1 MSAACSE
8 QQKDQAR
15 ARFMA
20 GLEAEAIAAEL
31 GLKPQRVAAWAA
43 AGNWAA
49 RRRAW
54 WSDPRGAAAA
64 LRQLL
69 GQRVEEL
76 MSLGELSP
84 QDADHLA
91 KIAAAC
97 SRLEREGYDLKAAA
111 VEVGER
117 LAALAGE
124 EPGHENERAWLG
136 GLLEKLFARL
146 DAEGG
151 A

>member
-1 MSAACSE
+1 MSAASQE
-8 QQKDQAR
+8 LREKAR

-20 GLEAEAIAAEL
+20 GLEAAAIAAEL
-31 GLKPQRVAAWAA
+31 GIKAQRVAAWAA
-43 AGNWAA
+43 AGSWEA

-76 MSLGELSP
+76 ISLGELTP

-124 EPGHENERAWLG
+124 EPDSEAQRAWLG
-136 GLLEKLFARL
+136 RLLEKFFARL
-146 DAEGG
+146 ESEAG

>member
-1 MSAACSE
+1 MSPTAQE
-8 QQKDQAR
+8 QREQAR

-20 GLEAEAIAAEL
+20 GLETAAVAAEL
-31 GLKPQRVAAWAA
+31 GLNPQRVAAWAA
-43 AGNWAA
+43 AGKWAA

-54 WSDPRGAAAA
+54 LSDPRGAAAA

-76 MSLGELSP
+76 LSLGELSP

-124 EPGHENERAWLG
+124 EPGQEAQRAWLG
-136 GLLEKLFARL
+136 RLLEKLFARL
-146 DAEGG
+146 ESEGG

>member
-1 MSAACSE
+1 MSAAAQE
-8 QQKDQAR
+8 LRDKAR

-20 GLEAEAIAAEL
+20 GLESEAVAAEL

-43 AGNWAA
+43 AGGWEA

-69 GQRVEEL
+69 GRRVEEL
-76 MSLGELSP
+76 MALGELSP

-117 LAALAGE
+117 LAALAGA
-124 EPGHENERAWLG
+124 EPGQEDQRAWLG
-136 GLLEKLFARL
+136 RLLEKLFARL
-146 DAEGG
+146 ENEAG

>member
-1 MSAACSE
+1 MSPTVHQLRE
-8 QQKDQAR
+8 QAR
-15 ARFMA
+15 SRFMA
-20 GLEAEAIAAEL
+20 GLETEAVAAEL

-43 AGNWAA
+43 AENWAA

-69 GQRVEEL
+69 GRRVEEL
-76 MSLGELSP
+76 MALGELSP

-97 SRLEREGYDLKAAA
+97 ARLEREGYDLKAAA

-124 EPGHENERAWLG
+124 EPDSEAQRAWLG
-136 GLLEKLFARL
+136 RLLEKLFTRL
-146 DAEGG
+146 EGEAG

>member
-1 MSAACSE
+1 MSGASQE
-8 QQKDQAR
+8 LRDKAR

-20 GLEAEAIAAEL
+20 GLEVAAIAAEL
-31 GLKPQRVAAWAA
+31 GLKPQRVEAWAA
-43 AGNWAA
+43 AGSWAA
-49 RRRAW
+49 RRRVW
-54 WSDPRGAAAA
+54 LSDPRGAAAA

-76 MSLGELSP
+76 ISLGELSP

-124 EPGHENERAWLG
+124 EPGHEQERAWLG
-136 GLLEKLFARL
+136 GLLEKLFTRL
-146 DAEGG
+146 ENESG

>member
-1 MSAACSE
+1 MSGASQE
-8 QQKDQAR
+8 PRDKAR

-20 GLEAEAIAAEL
+20 GLETAAVAAEL
-31 GLKPQRVAAWAA
+31 GIKAQRVEAWAA
-43 AGNWAA
+43 AGGWDA

-69 GQRVEEL
+69 GRRVEEL
-76 MSLGELSP
+76 ISLGELTP

-124 EPGHENERAWLG
+124 EPDSEAQRAWLG
-136 GLLEKLFARL
+136 GLLEKFFARL
-146 DAEGG
+146 DTEGG

>member
-1 MSAACSE
+1 MSAASQE
-8 QQKDQAR
+8 LRDKAR

-20 GLEAEAIAAEL
+20 GLETSAIAAEL
-31 GLKPQRVAAWAA
+31 GLKPQRVAAWCA
-43 AGNWAA
+43 AGSWEV

-69 GQRVEEL
+69 GRRVEEL
-76 MSLGELSP
+76 ISLGELSP

-124 EPGHENERAWLG
+124 QPDNEQERAWLG
-136 GLLEKLFARL
+136 GLLEKFFARL
-146 DAEGG
+146 DTEGG